1 MYYTKVR
8 AMIKKLFG
16 IIILVLWCNVS
27 VSETTEEKIDNY
39 IYNNLSFEYIE
50 CQHYLMIMSEA
61 LRTNNPDPKL
71 IKNYVD
77 NAKLVS
83 DIAFSYGEEAG
94 MSLEGMIARSK
105 QISNK
110 MLKSLDNNF
119 ANIAVIQVK
128 YADLCRS
135 LIESPEIRNQFW
147 INKANEKY
155 K

>member
-1 MYYTKVR
+1 
-8 AMIKKLFG
+8 MIKKLFG
-16 IIILVLWCNVS
+16 IIVLVLWCNVS
-27 VSETTEEKIDNY
+27 VAESLQEKMDKY
-39 IYNNLSFEYIE
+39 IFNNLSFEYIE

-61 LRTNNPDPKL
+61 LKTNDPDPKI
-71 IKNYVD
+71 IKNYID

-83 DIAFSYGEEAG
+83 DIAFMYGEEAG
-94 MSLEGMIARSK
+94 MSIEGMIARSK

-110 MLKSLDNNF
+110 MLQSRDNNF

-135 LIESPEIRNQFW
+135 LIESPEIRNQYW
-147 INKANEKY
+147 IIKANEKY

>member
-1 MYYTKVR
+1 
-8 AMIKKLFG
+8 MIKKLFYT
-16 IIILVLWCNVS
+16 ILVSCLFLGGNGYAVS
-27 VSETTEEKIDNY
+27 TEEKRSNY
-39 IYNNLSFEYIE
+39 IYNNLSFEYLE

-61 LRTNNPDPKL
+61 LRTNNPDTKL

-83 DIAFSYGEEAG
+83 EIAFMYGDDAG
-94 MSLEGMIARSK
+94 MSLEGMMARSK

-128 YADLCRS
+128 YADFCRS
-135 LIESPEIRNQFW
+135 LIETPEIRNQFW